1 MCTPSQAG
9 VASTEDGF
17 DLTCILVH
25 GTRLKFWTRVRGAPW
40 TRRGSPLRDQ
50 IMSGSRTMGATVR
63 FRPLV
68 WSGKNLLADR
78 RRASERLAK
87 IIERGQ
93 KRQRFIL
100 VGHSHGGS
108 IIAYFLNHQK
118 EMPSN
123 VLGCIF
129 LSTPFVALKARRGAV
144 KIALASFIVLWS
156 AFYAINY
163 QLRLPGWL
171 SGALSAIITALLGV
185 KKVDYSSL
193 ERRIAEEQTAS
204 LPSGNYLFLRSS
216 GDEAAAGLSFAQI
229 SAWVSSKLLAMLLLP
244 IMRFVPEKDRRFFP
258 FSIPRFLV
266 MVVAAFVS
274 TSAAVNVVSLTRDA
288 LLHFPN
294 QPIIPMIV
302 LIAALICLWIWSL
315 FFLFGF
321 CALIVTLL
329 GVVVQAVASRAFGWT
344 SFLDGFLLDMAVE
357 PIPFGSH
364 LLVHVPWSERLGAFE
379 LAHGWTYEHET
390 SLRQI
395 HAWLCE
401 TLTRARISRS

>member
-1 MCTPSQAG
+1 MCSLLPAG
-9 VASTEDGF
+9 TVRSSSTED
-17 DLTCILVH
+17 DLDLICILVH
-25 GTRLKFWTRVRGAPW
+25 GTFARRAPW
-40 TRRGSPLRDQ
+40 TKRGSPLRDE
-50 IMSGSRTMGATVR
+50 ISSASRTTGATVR

-78 RRASERLAK
+78 RRASERLSK

-93 KRQRFIL
+93 KKQRFIL
-100 VGHSHGGS
+100 IGHSHGGS
-108 IIAYFLNHQK
+108 TISYFLNHQK
-118 EMPSN
+118 KMPSN

-129 LSTPFVALKARRGAV
+129 LSTPFVALKARRDAV
-144 KIALASFIVLWS
+144 QIALASFIVLWS
-156 AFYAINY
+156 RFTPLTIDCSF
-163 QLRLPGWL
+163 PVGFP
-171 SGALSAIITALLGV
+171 ALSSATVVALLGV
-185 KKVDYSSL
+185 KRVDYSSL

-216 GDEAAAGLSFAQI
+216 GDEAAAALSFAQFSTWI
-229 SAWVSSKLLAMLLLP
+229 SSKLVAMFLLP
-244 IMRFVPEKDRRFFP
+244 IMRFVPERTVEIFP

-266 MVVAAFVS
+266 MFIAVFAA
-274 TSAAVNVVSLTRDA
+274 TSAAVNVISVTRDA

-294 QPIIPMIV
+294 QPIILMVV
-302 LIAALICLWIWSL
+302 LIATLIFLWILSL
-315 FFLFGF
+315 FFIFGF

-364 LLVHVPWSERLGAFE
+364 LLVHVPWSERLGASE
-379 LAHGWTYEHET
+379 LKHSWTYEDET

-395 HAWLCE
+395 HAWVSE
-401 TLTRARISRS
+401 VLTRTCISQG